1 MKSPKK
7 SSPKPEIIIDRET
20 NDQDL
25 MRAFQEGNERAF
37 EILVNRY
44 QDAIVNYAFRFV
56 GNYEDAC
63 DVAQETFL
71 RLFKNKMKY
80 EPIAK
85 FSTWLYTIAGNVAK
99 SELRR
104 KRTSRIVPLN
114 QTDEDG
120 EEQTWDLPDTEYT
133 PDQQVDMT
141 LIEQYLQEAL
151 MKIPPSY
158 REVIVMRD
166 IQDLEYEEIAKVTGL
181 PLGTVK
187 SRINRGRLQLQELL
201 KDVYNKQ

>member
-1 MKSPKK
+1 
-7 SSPKPEIIIDRET
+7 
-20 NDQDL
+20 